1 MCAVFRCARGLGEK
15 EYILFYFTSSFKST
29 SPEHKSTMS
38 PKPNN
43 NNNPPNT
50 ILKADYVSPNSSKT
64 FYHALPTSATT
75 STAEKT
81 QYLSALRKSVVQ
93 LQEDVN
99 TFLTSKM
106 DEDKALASK
115 TGLKVDDKQEE
126 DNYGEEGV
134 EDDG

>member
-1 MCAVFRCARGLGEK
+1 
-15 EYILFYFTSSFKST
+15 
-29 SPEHKSTMS
+29 MS
-38 PKPNN
+38 PIPNN
-43 NNNPPNT
+43 DPQST
-50 ILKADYVSPNSSKT
+50 ILKADYASPSCSKT
-64 FYHALPTSATT
+64 FHHALPTSSTT

-106 DEDKALASK
+106 EEDKALAFK
-115 TGLKVDDKQEE
+115 AGLKVDDKQEE
-126 DNYGEEGV
+126 DDYGEEGV

>member
-1 MCAVFRCARGLGEK
+1 MCAVFRCAWGLGET
-15 EYILFYFTSSFKST
+15 EYILFYFTSSLKST

-38 PKPNN
+38 PKPNS
-43 NNNPPNT
+43 NNNPTT

-64 FYHALPTSATT
+64 FIHALPTSSAT

-93 LQEDVN
+93 LQEDIN

-106 DEDKALASK
+106 DEDKALVSK